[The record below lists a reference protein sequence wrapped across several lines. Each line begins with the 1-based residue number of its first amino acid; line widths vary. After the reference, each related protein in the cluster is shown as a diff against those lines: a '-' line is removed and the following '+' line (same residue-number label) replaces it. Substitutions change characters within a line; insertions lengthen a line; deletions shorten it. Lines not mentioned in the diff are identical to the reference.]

1 VIDMTRE
8 KAQEELYSYV
18 YDDSLESG
26 HLTADLITK
35 IYDDFE
41 SRTCDNCKW
50 LTDLGFCVNLKS
62 IGNGKDRFEDS
73 IKSDIGCNK
82 FERKE

>member
-1 VIDMTRE
+1 MT
-8 KAQEELYSYV
+8 KEEALFNLGNV
-18 YDDSLESG
+18 SG
-26 HLTADLITK
+26 HSAFEDFHLTADLITK

-50 LTDLGFCVNLKS
+50 LSDLGFWVNFKS
-62 IGNGKDRFEDS
+62 IGYGKDIFEDS